1 MTPRAIRRG
10 RLRPSAGARGCD
22 RGRNDAER
30 LQPRTPACSTNFEN
44 AEIRAR
50 FQSGGDSSDRLRAR
64 RIWYAKF
71 HSGVGT
77 TPEALVLARARRRDA
92 RLGASAVLRRRVHV
106 RIGRGVEPHVEAHT
120 LPVRVDARSA
130 FDPRV
135 DPARGR
141 ARDSDPNSHRPRV
154 PPRPRPVPSRRQPF
168 PDNHTDDSF
177 LERLVLNGRI
187 TPRRLS
193 RVVLDATAVSQQ
205 LAVVALKAT
214 SVAHLL
220 SGRLRPDHLI
230 LADAALLAL
239 GVLVIAAIHGP
250 LPAARQSLRVGPP
263 MLLGLVALTPLFRT
277 MTAAISDDT
286 AVASAACSFF
296 LHLLTYD
303 YAFLNSYTARL
314 ASPVSLGAAVFA
326 ALLLASRLSDPE
338 AVFGDVLL
346 AVALFVLFP
355 FLRRDVREASV
366 AAHVA
371 LTVASHA
378 AALGALAALPEGGGR
393 TALVWGY
400 VAGVGGVVV
409 ACPAWLVR
417 MMRFKRQING
427 PWDEAKPHP
436 ELLVRDA
443 RKERRNRDE

>member
-1 MTPRAIRRG
+1 
-10 RLRPSAGARGCD
+10 
-22 RGRNDAER
+22 
-30 LQPRTPACSTNFEN
+30 
-44 AEIRAR
+44 
-50 FQSGGDSSDRLRAR
+50 
-64 RIWYAKF
+64 
-71 HSGVGT
+71 
-77 TPEALVLARARRRDA
+77 
-92 RLGASAVLRRRVHV
+92 
-106 RIGRGVEPHVEAHT
+106 
-120 LPVRVDARSA
+120 
-130 FDPRV
+130 
-135 DPARGR
+135 
-141 ARDSDPNSHRPRV
+141 
-154 PPRPRPVPSRRQPF
+154 
-168 PDNHTDDSF
+168 
-177 LERLVLNGRI
+177 VLNGRI

-220 SGRLRPDHLI
+220 SGRLRPDHLL

-296 LHLLTYD
+296 LHLLTDD

-400 VAGVGGVVV
+400 VAGVGGVIV

-443 RKERRNRDE
+443 RKERRNHDE

>member
-1 MTPRAIRRG
+1 M
-10 RLRPSAGARGCD
+10 
-22 RGRNDAER
+22 
-30 LQPRTPACSTNFEN
+30 
-44 AEIRAR
+44 
-50 FQSGGDSSDRLRAR
+50 
-64 RIWYAKF
+64 
-71 HSGVGT
+71 
-77 TPEALVLARARRRDA
+77 
-92 RLGASAVLRRRVHV
+92 
-106 RIGRGVEPHVEAHT
+106 
-120 LPVRVDARSA
+120 
-130 FDPRV
+130 
-135 DPARGR
+135 
-141 ARDSDPNSHRPRV
+141 
-154 PPRPRPVPSRRQPF
+154 
-168 PDNHTDDSF
+168 
-177 LERLVLNGRI
+177 LNGRI

-286 AVASAACSFF
+286 
-296 LHLLTYD
+296 
-303 YAFLNSYTARL
+303 
-314 ASPVSLGAAVFA
+314 AAVFA

-443 RKERRNRDE
+443 RKERKHRDE

>member
-1 MTPRAIRRG
+1 
-10 RLRPSAGARGCD
+10 
-22 RGRNDAER
+22 
-30 LQPRTPACSTNFEN
+30 
-44 AEIRAR
+44 
-50 FQSGGDSSDRLRAR
+50 
-64 RIWYAKF
+64 
-71 HSGVGT
+71 
-77 TPEALVLARARRRDA
+77 
-92 RLGASAVLRRRVHV
+92 
-106 RIGRGVEPHVEAHT
+106 
-120 LPVRVDARSA
+120 
-130 FDPRV
+130 
-135 DPARGR
+135 
-141 ARDSDPNSHRPRV
+141 
-154 PPRPRPVPSRRQPF
+154 
-168 PDNHTDDSF
+168 
-177 LERLVLNGRI
+177 
-187 TPRRLS
+187 
-193 RVVLDATAVSQQ
+193 
-205 LAVVALKAT
+205 
-214 SVAHLL
+214 
-220 SGRLRPDHLI
+220 
-230 LADAALLAL
+230 
-239 GVLVIAAIHGP
+239 
-250 LPAARQSLRVGPP
+250 
-263 MLLGLVALTPLFRT
+263 

-443 RKERRNRDE
+443 RKERKHRDE

>member
-1 MTPRAIRRG
+1 MRET
-10 RLRPSAGARGCD
+10 
-22 RGRNDAER
+22 
-30 LQPRTPACSTNFEN
+30 
-44 AEIRAR
+44 
-50 FQSGGDSSDRLRAR
+50 
-64 RIWYAKF
+64 IWYAKF
-71 HSGVGT
+71 YSGVGT

-106 RIGRGVEPHVEAHT
+106 RIGRRVEPHVAAHT
-120 LPVRVDARSA
+120 LPVRLEARSA

-135 DPARGR
+135 VFRSR
-141 ARDSDPNSHRPRV
+141 TRDHTSHPVAHRPRG
-154 PPRPRPVPSRRQPF
+154 PRSVPSRRQPF

-326 ALLLASRLSDPE
+326 ALLLASRLSDPR
-338 AVFGDVLL
+338 AVFADVLL

-393 TALVWGY
+393 SALVWGY
-400 VAGVGGVVV
+400 VAGVGGVVA

-436 ELLVRDA
+436 KLLVANA
-443 RKERRNRDE
+443 RGGRRNRNE